1 MACAIPQKCAPRY
14 RTLLR
19 LYLCAPLTACI
30 LWLVL
35 ALAYLS
41 PLDRLISG
49 AFTAALIVCVVFL
62 PGMYYERLYYTR
74 YPQWLKMER
83 GLILRTIILI
93 PRGQIICT
101 RLRRGPLERMLGL
114 SSVVLVTTAGRVTLP
129 GLTREDSARLRE
141 LVDRGGETA
150 DLPSEAHHSYGEG

>member
-1 MACAIPQKCAPRY
+1 MSCAIPQKCAPRY

-19 LYLCAPLTACI
+19 LYLCAPLLVSI

-35 ALAYLS
+35 ALAYLT

-49 AFTAALIVCVVFL
+49 VVTGALIAGVVFL
-62 PGMYYERLYYTR
+62 PAMYYERLYYTR
-74 YPQWLKMER
+74 YREWLKLEK
-83 GLILRTIILI
+83 GLLWRTIILI

-114 SSVVLVTTAGRVTLP
+114 ATVILVTTGGRVSLP
-129 GLTREDSARLRE
+129 GLTRDDSTRLRE
-141 LVDRGGETA
+141 LVDKGRET
-150 DLPSEAHHSYGEG
+150 DTPTGRNHDSVEV

>member
-1 MACAIPQKCAPRY
+1 MACAIPQKCAPRF

-19 LYLCAPLTACI
+19 LYLCAPLAVSI
-30 LWLVL
+30 VWLVL

-49 AFTAALIVCVVFL
+49 GVTAALIVGAAFL
-62 PGMYYERLYYTR
+62 PGMYYERLHYTR
-74 YPQWLKMER
+74 YPGWLKLER
-83 GLILRTIILI
+83 GLFLRTIILV

-114 SSVVLVTTAGRVTLP
+114 ATVILVTTADRVTLP
-129 GLTREDSARLRE
+129 GLTREESARLRE
-141 LVDRGGETA
+141 LVDKTGETSA
-150 DLPSEAHHSYGEG
+150 PEEV

>member
-1 MACAIPQKCAPRY
+1 MACAIPQKCAPRF

-19 LYLCAPLTACI
+19 LYLCVPLLASI
-30 LWLVL
+30 VWLVL

-49 AFTAALIVCVVFL
+49 GVTAALVVGAAFL

-74 YPQWLKMER
+74 YPGWLKLER
-83 GLILRTIILI
+83 GLFLRTIILV

-114 SSVVLVTTAGRVTLP
+114 ATVILVTTAGRVTLP
-129 GLTREDSARLRE
+129 GLTREESARLRE
-141 LVDRGGETA
+141 LVDKTGETSA
-150 DLPSEAHHSYGEG
+150 PEEV

>member
-19 LYLCAPLTACI
+19 LYLCVPLAACI
-30 LWLVL
+30 AWLTL
-35 ALAYLS
+35 ALVYLS

-49 AFTAALIVCVVFL
+49 AFTAALILCVVFL

-74 YPQWLKMER
+74 YPRWLKLER
-83 GLILRTIILI
+83 GLILRTIILV

-101 RLRRGPLERMLGL
+101 RLRRGPLERIFGL
-114 SSVVLVTTAGRVTLP
+114 STVIFVTTAGRVTLS

-141 LVDRGGETA
+141 LVDRGGETI
-150 DLPSEAHHSYGEG
+150 DPQDPHHIAEEV